1 MRGMRSLVRR
11 APGAARGAA
20 RLGLMSGAAGM
31 GARGGRGLMPRGQPR
46 GLKRKAAESA
56 SGAPEPKR
64 LMQVDTWETQ
74 PIVQQP
80 LNSNEDEWYQDS
92 WA

>member
-20 RLGLMSGAAGM
+20 RLGLMGGMGM
-31 GARGGRGLMPRGQPR
+31 GARGRGLVPRGLPR

-80 LNSNEDEWYQDS
+80 LNSAEDEWYQDS